1 MKTWTCARQL
11 HSYVDHRHAA
21 YSTSL
26 HLDNLEIPWVVG
38 KILKMCIVR
47 TDVLISGS
55 GGCIPLVIELRFGL
69 IVPVET
75 RALSIVVRV
84 SDNEIE
90 RNRPFPGHNFVVA
103 HISIYG

>member
-11 HSYVDHRHAA
+11 HSHVDHRHAA

-55 GGCIPLVIELRFGL
+55 GGCIPLVIELRFRL
-69 IVPVET
+69 IVPVEKLEHYPL
-75 RALSIVVRV
+75 LSASAIMRSSEIGPFRV
-84 SDNEIE
+84 TTSW
-90 RNRPFPGHNFVVA
+90 
-103 HISIYG
+103 